1 MSEKK
6 LLPSLL
12 MTPTPLFHRG
22 SRRPF
27 HLIPFTVTASL
38 APSEVFS
45 PMGRLRIWVWRKALI
60 NCIRNE
66 LNHLT
71 SGACHS
77 KVIGQ
82 RVQHG
87 HCAPWKATSW
97 LFYPSFVSPSLQ
109 IYSCSN
115 QSSKVDQQKAWGYN
129 QCIQTDG
136 RCAKW
141 LSRRNT

>member
-1 MSEKK
+1 MSNNYLFLK
-6 LLPSLL
+6 PGASL
-12 MTPTPLFHRG
+12 TTNVHRDFRG
-22 SRRPF
+22 TF
-27 HLIPFTVTASL
+27 HLIPLTLTTSL
-38 APSEVFS
+38 APWGLSS
-45 PMGRLRIWVWRKALI
+45 PIGRFTTWAWRKALI
-60 NCIRNE
+60 KCIMNKF
-66 LNHLT
+66 NHLT

-87 HCAPWKATSW
+87 HCAPWKATSG

-115 QSSKVDQQKAWGYN
+115 QSSKVDQQKAWRYN